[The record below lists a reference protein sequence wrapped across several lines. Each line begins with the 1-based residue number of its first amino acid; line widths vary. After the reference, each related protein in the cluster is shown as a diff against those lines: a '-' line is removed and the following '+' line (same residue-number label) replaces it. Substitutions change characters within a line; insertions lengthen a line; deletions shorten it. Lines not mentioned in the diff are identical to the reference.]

1 MIAKKDGYAVPPG
14 GLVLNV
20 GAGDGNTR
28 AAVEKAYRGVGR
40 VHFKDAFYRKDIAHR
55 ALERMK

>member
-1 MIAKKDGYAVPPG
+1 
-14 GLVLNV
+14 VLNV
-20 GAGDGNTR
+20 VAEAVDIR

-40 VHFKDAFYRKDIAHR
+40 VHFKDAFCRRDIAHR